1 MKWKILF
8 VFLLTVSDL
17 CAQLDKPL
25 ELKGFTLGSH
35 YGFIFA
41 HSEDV
46 QNTAGANPFGVEL
59 IYTTQNLT
67 EKAWQNCNCFL
78 NTGFGFNYFDF
89 DNAVLGKAASIFYNF
104 EPQFKLTKKSKLLFD
119 AFGGLSFLS
128 NPYNANSNPSN
139 RSYSLPVSIYVGL
152 GVGVQY
158 AITKQFQ
165 LSLVGNYL
173 HISNGGIK
181 DPNKGINWP
190 TANIRLTYNP
200 TNNELPNF
208 TKKNASYL
216 KQKRLDIGTFVSS
229 KTIAIGEKERFLI
242 YGVNVNYSHQI
253 GRINALTL
261 GNELIIDNALKEN
274 LKRAGINKSNLRNGF
289 TIGHEFLLGNFIFSQ
304 QLGYYLFNESTYF
317 SNVYH
322 RWGLLY
328 KTKSNLNMGI
338 NLLAHAQVANFIDF
352 RVVYSFR
359 K

>member
-1 MKWKILF
+1 MKWKVLYLCL
-8 VFLLTVSDL
+8 VFGLKCFSQPQELLN
-17 CAQLDKPL
+17 
-25 ELKGFTLGSH
+25 LKGFTLGSH

-46 QNTAGANPFGVEL
+46 QNTAGANPNGVEL

-67 EKAWQNCNCFL
+67 EKSWQNCNCFL
-78 NTGFGFNYFDF
+78 NTGFGINYFDF

-119 AFGGLSFLS
+119 AYGGLSFLS
-128 NPYNANSNPSN
+128 NPYHANSNPTN
-139 RSYSLPVSIYVGL
+139 RSYSLPISIYVGL

-158 AITKQFQ
+158 AFTKQFQ

-200 TNNELPNF
+200 AHNELPNF

-216 KQKRLDIGTFVSS
+216 KQKRFDIGTFISS
-229 KTIAIGEKERFLI
+229 KTVAIGEKERFLI
-242 YGVNVNYSHQI
+242 YGLNANYSHQI

-274 LKRAGINKSNLRNGF
+274 LKRNNLDKSNLRYGL
-289 TIGHEFLLGNFIFSQ
+289 TLGHEFLLGNFIFSQ

-328 KTKSNLNMGI
+328 KTKSNLNMGV